1 MESFSGRRLM
11 NISKPLPRQHG
22 KVAEYAILLGLLGV
36 LSIASLQGLGLSIFH
51 LPNSVAKTM
60 ETHSTLSVLDIK
72 PAFTSSQ
79 PMPTLPVNGY
89 YKVVTDSATGKP
101 SLQLVN
107 TNEEVVN
114 VSSVDGNQLNT
125 LGTFRLADYL
135 DQLAQ
140 RETDPAIQEYYAQ
153 MAKLAYYMG
162 ANEAELDDFDKYSL
176 QVLYSNGDALQD
188 LMGQQS
194 ALQALMLNPPPGIK
208 PQDLANVLPVTSE
221 VFNISQNYSSHF
233 SKFVGPDGKVTS
245 NFSTISQGTFAKG
258 LGSAMRDG
266 TTTQPSSLNFQ
277 LRNKSY
283 DVLVPYD
290 QLKAQVKAT
299 LSQNKLPDT
308 PVVTDFKDAVTIDG
322 AANSG

>member
-1 MESFSGRRLM
+1 MVIFFENRRI
-11 NISKPLPRQHG
+11 NVSKRLHRQQG
-22 KVAEYAILLGLLGV
+22 KIAEYAILLVLLGV

-72 PAFTSSQ
+72 PTFASSQ
-79 PMPTLPVNGY
+79 PAPALPINGY

-107 TNEEVVN
+107 TNEEAVN

-140 RETDPAIQEYYAQ
+140 RETDPGIQDYYAQ

-176 QVLYSNGDALQD
+176 STRYSNGDALQD

-208 PQDLANVLPVTSE
+208 SQDLANVLPVTSE
-221 VFNISQNYSSHF
+221 VFNISQNYSSLF

-290 QLKAQVKAT
+290 QLKAQVKVT

-308 PVVTDFKDAVTIDG
+308 PVVTDFKDAVTIDS